1 MNLLLENTKKNIA
14 KAIVD
19 MEGKLQNIRAG
30 RANPAMVDHI
40 MVNYYGTLTEL
51 RSLATISVPEAKEL
65 KIKPFDRGSLA
76 AIEKAIIAADL
87 GIMPTNNGEF
97 IILTMP
103 ALTEETRK
111 NFVKE
116 AKEVMENGKVAVR
129 NIRQKAIKDL
139 ENMDLSEDDIRH
151 GEKRIQDLISDANH
165 EIEEIFK
172 EKEKD
177 LMTI

>member
-1 MNLLLENTKKNIA
+1 MNKLLEDTKKGIE
-14 KAIVD
+14 KAID
-19 MEGKLQNIRAG
+19 DLEIRLQNIRAG

-40 MVNYYGTLTEL
+40 MVDYYGTLTEL
-51 RSLATISVPEAKEL
+51 RSLAAISIPEAKEL

-151 GEKRIQDLISDANH
+151 GEKRIQDLINDANH